1 MRKSG
6 QKSTRRDFLKAGML
20 GIAATAFA
28 PAALGAG
35 TPDKPVQAAKRRLVH
50 RTLGRTGIR
59 VPIVSVGGGNITD
72 AAILRIAMDAGLTH
86 IDTARSYGRG
96 ANETLIAS
104 VIKERPRDSFVIA
117 TKSFNPAVDNRTGI
131 YKSTTN
137 AEIFGR
143 DLDESLKTLGL
154 EYVDIFYIH
163 DIVRG
168 ESILME
174 SVLRAFEK
182 AKQSGK
188 ARAIGVSTHRGEPE
202 VIRAAIETK
211 IWDVVLTAYNFRQ
224 PHLAEV
230 TKAIA
235 EAAAA
240 GLGIVAMKTQAG
252 VFWDPERKQPINAK
266 AALKWALQNE
276 NMHTAIPGVSTHR
289 GARGGS
295 RRHGGSRSE
304 RGGKRGSQARHGAAG
319 ARSLL
324 RAVRSVRRAMPLEAR
339 YSDAHEKLHVRVRI
353 PEARAGAGDARRRGN
368 PPRAVREVPVLHGRL
383 HARLSRARARRRH
396 RADRVGAGGV
406 TRVARRAS

>member
-1 MRKSG
+1 MRRSG
-6 QKSTRRDFLKAGML
+6 TKSTRRDFLKAGAM
-20 GIAATAFA
+20 GVAATVFA
-28 PAALGAG
+28 PAALGAR
-35 TPDKPVQAAKRRLVH
+35 TPDKPARAGKRTLVH

-59 VPIVSVGGGNITD
+59 VPIVSVGAGNVTD
-72 AAILRIAMDAGLTH
+72 AAILRTALDAGLTH

-104 VIKERPRDSFVIA
+104 VIKGRPRDSFVLG
-117 TKSFNPAVDNRTGI
+117 TKSFNPAVDNRTGV

-143 DLDESLKTLGL
+143 DLDASLKALGL
-154 EYVDIFYIH
+154 EYVDIFYVH
-163 DIVRG
+163 DVVKG
-168 ESILME
+168 ESIRMDA
-174 SVLRAFEK
+174 VLKAFEA

-188 ARAIGVSTHRGEPE
+188 ARWIGVSTHRGEPG

-240 GLGIVAMKTQAG
+240 GVGIVAMKTQAG

-276 NMHTAIPGVSTHR
+276 NVHTAIPGVSTIEELEADLAVMEDLALSETEKGDLKLGMAPPEPGLYCGQCGTCVAQCR
-289 GARGGS
+289 AKLDIPTVMRSYMYAYGYRKPAKAR
-295 RRHGGSRSE
+295 E
-304 RGGKRGSQARHGAAG
+304 TLAAAG
-319 ARSLL
+319 IRRVPCAKCPSCTVACALGLPVRE
-324 RAVRSVRRAMPLEAR
+324 RAVNIARIASV
-339 YSDAHEKLHVRVRI
+339 
-353 PEARAGAGDARRRGN
+353 PEEFLG
-368 PPRAVREVPVLHGRL
+368 
-383 HARLSRARARRRH
+383 
-396 RADRVGAGGV
+396 
-406 TRVARRAS
+406 